1 MQPEGGLAPP
11 TSDSSGTVRCGVREQ
26 VEQTTDK
33 GSYEAVSNVLIP
45 LRLNDA
51 LCTFKIPTHRLQLN
65 QKLTRTIRRN
75 HVREGEG
82 QQGVQHFDV

>member
-1 MQPEGGLAPP
+1 MQPDGSLAPP

-33 GSYEAVSNVLIP
+33 DSYEAVSNILIP

-51 LCTFKIPTHRLQLN
+51 HCVPLRWGHIACS
-65 QKLTRTIRRN
+65 
-75 HVREGEG
+75 
-82 QQGVQHFDV
+82 